1 MLVGAGNIA
10 RCDRPNDEATAA
22 ILDTVAGTVFTI
34 GDNVTASGS
43 TTDFTGCY
51 DPTWGRQRARTRP
64 AVGDREY
71 QTAGASGYFAYFGAA
86 AGDPTQGYYSYDL
99 TDWHVIVLNSG
110 SSSVS
115 TSLGSPQE
123 QWLRADLAAHSHQCI
138 LAYWHHPRFSS
149 VGTAVNSTVKPLWDD
164 LYAAR
169 ADIVLNS
176 HYQVY
181 ERFAPQTP
189 DGVAD
194 PVNGIR
200 QFTVGTGGAGT
211 QGFSTTIR
219 PNSEVRNSG
228 TYGVLKLTL
237 GAGAYSWQFIPVA
250 GQTFSDGGSEAC
262 HDHTAVAAV
271 TVDPASA
278 SVQVGQTV
286 QLTATPRDAAGN
298 PVSGRTVTWQ
308 SSDGGVASVST
319 SGRVL
324 GLAEG
329 GVTITATSEGQSGS
343 AAITVT
349 ALPPG
354 APVVLVGAGDIADCT
369 SSRDEATAALLDNI
383 AGTVFANGD
392 NAYPDG
398 TAADYT
404 QCYAPSWGRHKTRTR
419 PAPGNHDYNTPGAAG
434 YFGYYGP
441 LAGDPG
447 KGYYAYEI
455 GDWQIISLN
464 SDVDMSAGSAQEQ
477 WLRATLAASAKQCTV
492 AYWHHPR
499 FSSGTT
505 HGSLATTQPL
515 WEALYAAG
523 AEIAIAG
530 HEHNYER
537 FAPQTPGQAPDPA
550 HGMREFV
557 VGTGG
562 GSLYNDQGSP
572 LPNSERFNGTTSGV
586 LKLTLGS
593 GTYAWEFIPI
603 AGQTFTDAGSGT
615 CHTAPST
622 VSASPATIRASTGS
636 TVATISVTARD
647 ESGNPLS
654 GATVVLS
661 ATGSGNTLR
670 QPLAATDAN
679 GVATG
684 TLSSTVA
691 ELKTISATINGVAIP
706 ATATVA
712 VTPAPASALAFT
724 VQPTST
730 TGGARIAP
738 AVQVEIRDP
747 LGNRVSS
754 SATVTLAIGTN
765 PAGGTLLGTKSV
777 NAVAGVATFS
787 DLAIDRAGTGYTLR
801 ATSGS
806 LAAATST
813 PFDITGGS
821 VSASLSTV
829 SAAPTTIAA
838 GSGVATIT
846 VTVKDAAGNPVSGAT
861 VVLAA
866 TGSGNTLTQPTG
878 PTGTSGEATGTLSSS
893 VGETKTVSATANG
906 MAITQTAT
914 VTVTPP
920 PPPPPGAIAQALL
933 TAGTNPT
940 NQKVYTT
947 AAIGPASNT
956 LITVAVLGHN
966 STSAP
971 PSPTLSGGGMT
982 TWTEVASVVFDAV
995 ATPHRRLTIFRAMS
1009 AAPGSGPITITFSVN
1024 LSHCQW
1030 IVSQWAGVE
1039 TSGVNGAGAI
1049 GQTGSTSGDAVSGL
1063 TVPLAAFSNANDVAY
1078 GAFAVNRNVAVVNP
1092 GAGFT
1097 EISEQPSGESTPG
1110 DVETEWA
1117 ANLNTIAAAWTSLN
1131 GGALGVQIKAAGGGS
1146 GSGVD
1151 PAQSTLVAAPASIT
1165 AGGETA
1171 TITVT
1176 VKDASGAP
1184 ISGAS
1189 VVLAATGTGNT
1200 LTQPTGLT
1208 DVNGVASGT
1217 LASTVAGTKTVS
1229 ATANGTPLS
1238 HSAAVTVTAGPVSAA
1253 RSTVTAAPSA
1263 IAPGAETSTITVTA
1277 KDGFGNPV
1285 SGATVV
1291 LAASGSGNTLTQPAG
1306 STNANGVATGTLRSD
1321 VEETKTVSAVADGTA
1336 ITQTATVTV
1345 ARAISASQS
1354 TVTAS
1359 PTSVAAGEA
1368 ATITVTVK
1376 DASGTPISGASVV
1389 LAATGT
1395 GNTLTQPTGLTDGNG
1410 VVTGTLASTAAGT
1423 KTVSATANG
1432 TPLNQTAAVTVT
1444 AGPVSA
1450 AQSTVTAAPA
1460 TIAAGSGTSTI
1471 TVTAK
1476 DDFGNP
1482 VSGATVVLAATG
1494 TGNTVTQPAGP
1505 SGANGVATGTL
1516 SSTVAEPK
1524 TVSATASGTAIT
1536 QTATVTVTAQSS
1548 GTITQ
1553 TLLTAGTNP
1562 VNLQVYTTAA
1572 IAPAPNT
1579 LVTVAVLSHRSFA
1592 AAASPTVSG
1601 AGMTWTPV
1609 ASVTFDPVSA
1619 PTRRL
1624 TLYRAMSGAPGSGP
1638 LTITFVGNQSNC
1650 QWIVSQWDGVDVSG
1664 VNGAGA
1670 VVQTGSTSGD
1680 GVTGLAVPLGAF
1692 GSANSVAYGAFGV
1705 NRNLAVIT
1713 PGAGFTEIAEQP
1725 SGEATP
1731 GDLEVEW
1738 TTNDDTIDAT
1748 WPLALNGG
1756 ALAVEIRARTLP

>member
-22 ILDTVAGTVFTI
+22 ILDTVGGTVFTT

-43 TTDFTGCY
+43 TTDFSGCY

-71 QTAGASGYFAYFGAA
+71 LTAGASGYFSYFGAA

-115 TSLGSPQE
+115 TQLGSPQE
-123 QWLRADLAAHSHQCI
+123 QWLRADLAAHRQQCI
-138 LAYWHHPRFSS
+138 LAYWHHPLFSS
-149 VGTAVNSTVKPLWDD
+149 SGTAVNSAIKPLWDD

-169 ADIVLNS
+169 AEVVVNS
-176 HYQVY
+176 HSQVY

-189 DGVAD
+189 GEVAD

-211 QGFSTTIR
+211 QGFSSTIR

-250 GQTFSDGGSEAC
+250 GQAFTDAGSQAC

-271 TVDPASA
+271 TVDPVSA

-298 PVSGRTVTWQ
+298 PLNGRTVTWQ
-308 SSDGGVASVST
+308 SSDGGVASVSV
-319 SGRVL
+319 SGLVL

-329 GVTITATSEGQSGS
+329 GATITATSEGQGGS

-349 ALPPG
+349 APPPG
-354 APVVLVGAGDIADCT
+354 APVVLVGAGDIADCAD
-369 SSRDEATAALLDNI
+369 SRDEATATLLDNI

-392 NAYPDG
+392 NAYPNG
-398 TAADYT
+398 AAADYT
-404 QCYAPSWGRHKTRTR
+404 QCYGPSWGRHKTRTR

-441 LAGDPG
+441 LAGDSG
-447 KGYYAYEI
+447 KGYFAYEI

-464 SDVDMSAGSAQEQ
+464 SNVDMSAGSAQEQ

-505 HGSLATTQPL
+505 HGGLATAQPL

-523 AEIAIAG
+523 AEIVIAG

-537 FAPQTPGQAPDPA
+537 FAPQTPGQTPDPA

-572 LPNSERFNGTTSGV
+572 APNSELFNATTSGV
-586 LKLTLGS
+586 LKLTLGA
-593 GTYAWEFIPI
+593 GTYAWEFVPI

-615 CHTAPST
+615 CHTAPSS

-647 ESGNPLS
+647 QAGNPLS

-670 QPLAATDAN
+670 QPVAATNAN

-691 ELKTISATINGVAIP
+691 EVKTVSVTINGGAIP
-706 ATATVA
+706 ATATVT

-730 TGGARIAP
+730 TGGARISP
-738 AVQVEIRDP
+738 AVQVEVRDP
-747 LGNRVSS
+747 LGNRVAS
-754 SATVTLAIGTN
+754 SATVTTAIGTN

-813 PFDITGGS
+813 SFDIHGGS
-821 VSASLSTV
+821 VSTALSTV

-846 VTVKDAAGNPVSGAT
+846 VTVKDASGNPVSGAT

-866 TGSGNTLTQPTG
+866 TGSGNTLTQPPG

-893 VGETKTVSATANG
+893 VGETKTVSASANG
-906 MAITQTAT
+906 AAITQTAT

-920 PPPPPGAIAQALL
+920 PPPPPGGIAQALL
-933 TAGTNPT
+933 TAGTNPA
-940 NQKVYTT
+940 NQRTYTT
-947 AAIGPASNT
+947 AAIAPAPNT
-956 LITVAVLGHN
+956 LVTVAVLGHN
-966 STSAP
+966 STGTP
-971 PSPTLSGGGMT
+971 PIPTLSGGGMT
-982 TWTEVASVVFDAV
+982 AWTAVGSVTFDAV
-995 ATPHRRLTIFRAMS
+995 ATPHRRLTIFRALS
-1009 AAPGSGPITITFSVN
+1009 AAPGSGPITITSSVT

-1030 IVSQWAGVE
+1030 IVSQWTGTE
-1039 TSGVNGAGAI
+1039 TGGVNGAGAI
-1049 GQTGSTSGDAVSGL
+1049 GQTGSASGDAVNGL
-1063 TVPLAAFSNANDVAY
+1063 TVPLAAFGNANDVAY

-1117 ANLNTIAAAWTSLN
+1117 PNLNTIAATWTSLN
-1131 GGALGVQIKAAGGGS
+1131 GGALGIQIKASSGS
-1146 GSGVD
+1146 GPGVD
-1151 PAQSTLVAAPASIT
+1151 PAQSTVVASPASIA

-1200 LTQPTGLT
+1200 LTQPAGLT
-1208 DVNGVASGT
+1208 DANGVASGT
-1217 LASTVAGTKTVS
+1217 LASTVAGPKTVS
-1229 ATANGTPLS
+1229 ATANGTPIS
-1238 HSAAVTVTAGPVSAA
+1238 QTAAVMVTAGPVSAA
-1253 RSTVTAAPSA
+1253 RSTVTATPSA
-1263 IAPGAETSTITVTA
+1263 IAPGKETSTITVTA

-1291 LAASGSGNTLTQPAG
+1291 LAATGSGNTLTQPAG

-1321 VEETKTVSAVADGTA
+1321 VEETKTVSAVANGTA

-1345 ARAISASQS
+1345 ARAVSASQS

-1376 DASGTPISGASVV
+1376 DASGTPISRASVV

-1410 VVTGTLASTAAGT
+1410 VATGTLASTAAGT

-1432 TPLNQTAAVTVT
+1432 TT
-1444 AGPVSA
+1444 
-1450 AQSTVTAAPA
+1450 
-1460 TIAAGSGTSTI
+1460 
-1471 TVTAK
+1471 
-1476 DDFGNP
+1476 
-1482 VSGATVVLAATG
+1482 
-1494 TGNTVTQPAGP
+1494 
-1505 SGANGVATGTL
+1505 
-1516 SSTVAEPK
+1516 
-1524 TVSATASGTAIT
+1524 IT
-1536 QTATVTVTAQSS
+1536 QTATVMVTAQSP

-1579 LVTVAVLSHRSFA
+1579 LVTVAVLAHRSFG

-1609 ASVTFDPVSA
+1609 ASVTFDPGSA

-1650 QWIVSQWDGVDVSG
+1650 QWIVLQWDGVDESG

-1670 VVQTGSTSGD
+1670 IVQNGSTSGD
-1680 GVTGLAVPLGAF
+1680 AANGLTVPLAAF
-1692 GSANSVAYGAFGV
+1692 GSASDVAYGVFGV
-1705 NRNLAVIT
+1705 VKNALVVT
-1713 PGAGFTEIAEQP
+1713 PGTGFTEITEQP
-1725 SGEATP
+1725 SGESTP
-1731 GDLEVEW
+1731 GDLEAEW
-1738 TTNDDTIDAT
+1738 ALNLPTIVAT
-1748 WPLALNGG
+1748 WANLNAG
-1756 ALAVEIRARTLP
+1756 ALGIEIKARAGSP